1 MATFVDE
8 QLMECDGVVVG
19 SAVYCLAPTGLFKTV
34 CDRFGPSHDLVWR
47 IESKKIVD
55 ATGKGKG
62 PDERSFKDRV
72 GGFIFVGG
80 ASTPHWL
87 SLGLP
92 LMYLFAFPSHITI
105 VDQMQVLSMSQ
116 YGNVVLN
123 EEAIKRARRL
133 GRNVAQAMSKPISE
147 VKWIGDEP
155 GTCPVCHSNLLTVG
169 KKNPV
174 ECPICGIS
182 GEIKVDGNEITVTF
196 SEEEQK
202 RSRLT
207 LAGKMEHWVELRNNF
222 PMIGQR
228 IQKEGME
235 LPKKLEKYKGYK
247 EIQIK

>member
-1 MATFVDE
+1 
-8 QLMECDGVVVG
+8 
-19 SAVYCLAPTGLFKTV
+19 
-34 CDRFGPSHDLVWR
+34 
-47 IESKKIVD
+47 
-55 ATGKGKG
+55 
-62 PDERSFKDRV
+62 
-72 GGFIFVGG
+72 
-80 ASTPHWL
+80 
-87 SLGLP
+87 
-92 LMYLFAFPSHITI
+92 
-105 VDQMQVLSMSQ
+105 
-116 YGNVVLN
+116 
-123 EEAIKRARRL
+123 
-133 GRNVAQAMSKPISE
+133 
-147 VKWIGDEP
+147 
-155 GTCPVCHSNLLTVG
+155 LTVG